1 MKYSTANWH
10 IHADSSLEFG
20 KTKVALLDKSLVLL
34 VGTGKAKKL
43 NTFRLRKLAHKA
55 IDFLKQHVPE
65 KSGKVVSHNFKDF
78 TNLSEEELNLLLQ
91 EPNYEF
97 DKYKKIK
104 HPKADLSGLTKS
116 KKSSEEFTILNS
128 INLIKDLVNEPPN
141 IATPKFLADTCLA
154 LGKKL
159 KNIKVKTKN
168 RAECQKLGLTA
179 FLAVAQGS
187 DLEPYMIEMEY
198 MAVKKNQPTIGLI
211 GKGLTYDTGGLSL
224 KPNKYMYGMKSDMAG
239 AATVIG
245 VMKAIA
251 EMKLPVNV
259 KALILACEN
268 GFGDN
273 SYRPGDV
280 VKAYNGKTIEIVDT
294 DAEGRITLADA
305 LAYLSEDKSV
315 ETIID
320 FATLTG
326 SCAVTFGDAASGAF
340 TNDKNLLAKYQ
351 QAGDKTG
358 EPIWELPMDEEMKE
372 DLKSS
377 IADMSQCAG
386 RPDASLAALLLKEFI
401 QGEQKWLH
409 LDIAGTGYLDEA
421 TDYFPCGATGRGVW
435 STIEFLKNTCK

>member
-1 MKYSTANWH
+1 MKNSAANWH
-10 IHADSSLEFG
+10 IHADPSLEFG
-20 KTKVALLDKSLVLL
+20 KTQISILDKSLLL
-34 VGTGKAKKL
+34 IIGSGKNKKL
-43 NTFRLRKLAHKA
+43 STFRLRKLAHKA
-55 IDFLKQHVPE
+55 INFIKENAPE
-65 KSGKVVSHNFKDF
+65 KGTKIVSHNLAEL
-78 TNLSEEELNLLLQ
+78 TSLSATEVNFILQ
-91 EPNYEF
+91 EPNYDF
-97 DKYKKIK
+97 DKYKKR
-104 HPKADLSGLTKS
+104 KATRLNLSEIDKPTKNN
-116 KKSSEEFTILNS
+116 SESIILEAV
-128 INLIKDLVNEPPN
+128 NLAKDLVNEPPN
-141 IATPKFLADTCLA
+141 IATPKFLADTCLS
-154 LGKKL
+154 LS
-159 KNIKVKTKN
+159 KNIKSLKVKTKN
-168 RAECQKLGLTA
+168 RVECQKLGLNA

-187 DLEPYMIEMEY
+187 DVEPYMIELEY
-198 MAVKKNQPTIGLI
+198 MAGKKSQPTIGLI
-211 GKGLTYDTGGLSL
+211 GKGLTYDTGGLCL

-245 VMKAIA
+245 IMKAIA

-280 VKAYNGKTIEIVDT
+280 LTTYNGKTIEIVDT

-340 TNDKNLLAKYQ
+340 TNDKKLLSKYQ
-351 QAGDKTG
+351 LAAEKTG
-358 EPIWELPMDEEMKE
+358 EPIWELPMDEEIKE

-409 LDIAGTGYLDEA
+409 LDIAGTAYLDEA
-421 TDYFPCGATGRGVW
+421 TDYFSAGATARGLW
-435 STIEFLKNTCK
+435 STIEFLKADL